1 MLIAMYFVLAQY
13 FSIKLGNMKFTLDS
27 LPILVGASLFGPVD
41 GLLIGLCGSFLDQ
54 LMGYG
59 LMPTTVLW
67 IAPAAIRG
75 LLVGLYAKSHRYEM
89 STKQTVFITV
99 STALLVTAL
108 NTLVMWLDSVI
119 YDYYSF
125 AYIFGAV
132 PTRIVA
138 GILTAVVFAVILPKL
153 LPPLRRF
160 LITEENR

>member
-1 MLIAMYFVLAQY
+1 MLYYIYQKREENDMDKRIFKMAPLHHHFEM
-13 FSIKLGNMKFTLDS
+13 SIK
-27 LPILVGASLFGPVD
+27 
-41 GLLIGLCGSFLDQ
+41 
-54 LMGYG
+54 
-59 LMPTTVLW
+59 
-67 IAPAAIRG
+67 
-75 LLVGLYAKSHRYEM
+75 
-89 STKQTVFITV
+89 QTQFITV